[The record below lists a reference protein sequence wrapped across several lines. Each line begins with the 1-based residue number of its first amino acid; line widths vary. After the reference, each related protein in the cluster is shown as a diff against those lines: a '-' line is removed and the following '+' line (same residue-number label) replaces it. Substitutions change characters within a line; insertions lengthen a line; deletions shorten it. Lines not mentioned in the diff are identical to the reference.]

1 MRGRQGKRHALMQA
15 KRCVSALRC
24 RQPPASIASC
34 PRRRQFV
41 VARADQEGDPD
52 SKQPG
57 IWRMSGKASLKKEVD
72 LVAIEV
78 DKPDDVCVI
87 ERSRPPR

>member
-1 MRGRQGKRHALMQA
+1 
-15 KRCVSALRC
+15 
-24 RQPPASIASC
+24 
-34 PRRRQFV
+34 
-41 VARADQEGDPD
+41 
-52 SKQPG
+52 
-57 IWRMSGKASLKKEVD
+57 MSGKASLKKEVD